1 MLPTNTVT
9 VVNVESE
16 LLSVLPIELP
26 EKKMLCPVEAGDAL
40 GVSDDTVYRLIQE
53 QSLKGVKVRG
63 QYRIP
68 RLALVQYL
76 LAQMRAAE

>member
-1 MLPTNTVT
+1 MLNTNTVP
-9 VVNVESE
+9 VANVESE
-16 LLSVLPIELP
+16 LLAVLPIELP

-40 GVSDDTVYRLIQE
+40 GVSDDTIYRLIEE
-53 QSLKGVKVRG
+53 QSLAGVKVRG

-76 LAQMRAAE
+76 LAQMKAAE